1 MLQPCSTNTKCENMA
16 EMSIKTLYL
25 ETHKNMNVILGK
37 RERVHLILNTVCESV
52 ACIVLEF
59 ELRNVRKDT

>member
-52 ACIVLEF
+52 KVLEF

>member
-52 ACIVLEF
+52 KVLEF
-59 ELRNVRKDT
+59 ELRNMRKDT

>member
-1 MLQPCSTNTKCENMA
+1 MA

>member
-25 ETHKNMNVILGK
+25 ETHNMNVILGK